1 MIKKFKFGLEKLL
14 EIRIDKEEESKRKFT
29 KTQREKQETEN
40 KLIGL
45 KENYE
50 KYNGIEKGESVVYQK
65 IKRNYLYALDKGIS
79 ETEKNLEI
87 KNKELEI
94 RREDLI
100 KKQIDR
106 KTVDILKERKYI
118 EFTKEEERKEEGGK
132 EEGEERERRRRRKRR
147 ERRGG
152 R

>member
-1 MIKKFKFGLEKLL
+1 MTNKFKFSLEKLL
-14 EIRIDKEEESKRKFT
+14 EIRIEKEEESKRNFT
-29 KTQREKQETEN
+29 KTQREKQDTET
-40 KLIGL
+40 KLTGL

-50 KYNGIEKGESVVYQK
+50 KYIGIKDGESVVYQK

-79 ETEKNLEI
+79 ETEKSLTI

-100 KKQIDR
+100 KKQVDR

-118 EFTKEEERKEEGGK
+118 EYVKEETRKEQILIDELSLYAYI
-132 EEGEERERRRRRKRR
+132 RSH
-147 ERRGG
+147 
-152 R
+152 

>member
-65 IKRNYLYALDKGIS
+65 IKRNYLYALDKGIL

-118 EFTKEEERKEEGGK
+118 EYTKEAERKEQILIDELSLYSYIRNHRK
-132 EEGEERERRRRRKRR
+132 EVI
-147 ERRGG
+147 
-152 R
+152 